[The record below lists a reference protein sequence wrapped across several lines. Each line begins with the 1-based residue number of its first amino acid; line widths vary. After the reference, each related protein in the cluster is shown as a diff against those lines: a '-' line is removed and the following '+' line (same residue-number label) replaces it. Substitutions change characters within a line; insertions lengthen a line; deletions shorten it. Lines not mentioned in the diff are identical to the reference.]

1 MQYIYYPLRETRI
14 LSSSRGNTFG
24 MVRKKGKK
32 AHQGWD
38 LEARNNSVLY
48 AVAEGEI
55 VDVDRKDNSAYGC
68 SITLRFQS
76 DGYDFYA
83 FYAHINSSL
92 VSLYDPVEAGAA
104 IGFSGSTG
112 NAKGSQPWEQHLH
125 FEFREKFS
133 CGKGLAGRVD
143 PKRFLGNP
151 PYHWVC
157 VPGPAIPASY

>member
-38 LEARNNSVLY
+38 LEARNNSLLY
-48 AVAEGEI
+48 AVADGEI

-68 SITLRFQS
+68 SITLRFQN

-92 VSLYDPVEAGAA
+92 VSKYDWVDAGAV

-143 PKRFLGNP
+143 PKMFLGNP

-157 VPGPAIPASY
+157 QPGPAIPASY